1 VDGGVCEYGAQKPWV
16 HEYFPRSEKTK
27 GGFRYRI
34 FFRQLR
40 VADIKREDEER
51 ALSPAL
57 LGEYLA
63 HDPDVAR
70 EDWDAGYW
78 EFLKAKGEVVLPAA
92 ETKFREEA
100 AWLLIKPLDQTPYVL
115 SDRAAEDGWV
125 PPKGFSSLPRVI
137 RTEVPPKFRYWRM
150 ERESERRE
158 MRDAL
163 VKAVDA
169 GEVKLPGVEK
179 VAAPAEDEFEK
190 RKLVPFNQW
199 GGSAKYARR
208 LVKRFPEHRRYVEPF
223 CGAAAVLFV
232 KDRAE
237 EEVLGDLDP
246 DVVFALKYIRDL
258 TPAKFEEI
266 SRFNWMVSR
275 AGFKRVRECEPKS
288 DAERFWQFVYWRLC
302 SWGGIPRSTGFSTL
316 HAGQTYKL
324 DDLWKFHE
332 RLKGVRIVRRDW
344 LETLRECDGKGT
356 LFFIDPPYIE
366 EWGAGGKARGAAVPP
381 EDIAEGV
388 RSLKGSFIIA
398 YTDSA
403 RARRS
408 LSRVGRIFK
417 MRFLEARHHGLW
429 SKRSRLFVASS
440 DIRKRLEDAGD
451 DIEWIEAADGS
462 ARFVLQYHYFRKRGE
477 KPVRAGPTT
486 WHWDLRVDAGEK
498 TLRHWILDHDVTKAK
513 ETVGYFKRDPDK
525 RALDAEGFYPPG
537 SFMNP
542 TKDTPSF
549 VEIVDKGEC
558 RLLVD
563 QPALLKVEFRGEALK
578 GTWLLEKKNSNWHV
592 RRTETAPAAK
602 AEEAVACS
610 L

>member
-1 VDGGVCEYGAQKPWV
+1 M
-16 HEYFPRSEKTK
+16 
-27 GGFRYRI
+27 
-34 FFRQLR
+34 
-40 VADIKREDEER
+40 
-51 ALSPAL
+51 
-57 LGEYLA
+57 
-63 HDPDVAR
+63 
-70 EDWDAGYW
+70 
-78 EFLKAKGEVVLPAA
+78 
-92 ETKFREEA
+92 
-100 AWLLIKPLDQTPYVL
+100 
-115 SDRAAEDGWV
+115 
-125 PPKGFSSLPRVI
+125 KGFSALPKAVR
-137 RTEVPPKFRYWRM
+137 EAVPPDHRYWQM

-163 VKAVDA
+163 VKAVAA
-169 GEVKLPGVEK
+169 GEVKLADVDK
-179 VAAPAEDEFEK
+179 AAAPAGDEFEK
-190 RKLVPFNQW
+190 RKLTPFNQW
-199 GGSAKYARR
+199 GGSAKYAKR
-208 LVKRFPEHRRYVEPF
+208 LVKRLPEHRRYAEPF

-232 KDRAE
+232 KDRVE

-266 SRFNWMVSR
+266 KRFNWTVSR

-288 DAERFWQFVYWRLC
+288 DSERFWKFVYWRLC

-316 HAGQTYKL
+316 HDGQTYKL
-324 DDLWKFHE
+324 EDLWKFHE

-356 LFFIDPPYIE
+356 LFFVDPPYIE
-366 EWGAGGKARGAAVPP
+366 EWSAGGKARGAAIPP
-381 EDIAEGV
+381 EDIADGV

-403 RARRS
+403 RARRA
-408 LSRVGRIFK
+408 LSKVGRLFK

-440 DIRKRLEDAGD
+440 DIKKSGLLEGADGVAD
-451 DIEWIEAADGS
+451 VEWIEAAEAP
-462 ARFVLQYHYFRKRGE
+462 ARFVLQYHYFRKRCE

-486 WHWDLRVDAGEK
+486 SHWDLRIDAGGK
-498 TLRHWILDHDVTKAK
+498 TLRHWKLDHDLTKAD
-513 ETVGYFKRDPDK
+513 ETVGNFERDEDK

-537 SFMNP
+537 SFTDP
-542 TKDTPSF
+542 TKDTSSF

-563 QPALLKVEFRGEALK
+563 QPALVKVQFDGKALRGA
-578 GTWLLEKKNSNWHV
+578 WLLEKKSSNWHV
-592 RRTETAPAAK
+592 RRTEAAPAAK
-602 AEEAVACS
+602 AEEAMACS